1 MKPVPHVK
9 DFMNR
14 KIVILD
20 PETPMGE
27 VAKLLLKKKVQGGA
41 VVDGEGRFLG
51 TVSAQGVMNALL
63 DFAHD
68 EAPPGPA
75 KGYLDPESPTIT
87 EETSLLAAAEIFVR
101 RGPELWAIPVMRDDR
116 IVGAVNRLG
125 VIGAVMEYVAGIEDR
140 KAQTLYISALK
151 EIDEKPPW

>member
-1 MKPVPHVK
+1 
-9 DFMNR
+9 
-14 KIVILD
+14 
-20 PETPMGE
+20 
-27 VAKLLLKKKVQGGA
+27 
-41 VVDGEGRFLG
+41 
-51 TVSAQGVMNALL
+51 MNALL
-63 DFAHD
+63 DFVHD
-68 EAPPGPA
+68 EVPPGPA

-87 EETSLLAAAEIFVR
+87 EETSLMAAAEIFVR

-116 IVGAVNRLG
+116 IVGAVYRLD